1 MKIFLV
7 DPDMASMIDEE
18 ESSLSTRGVIN
29 PTAEE
34 RRKKDRLE
42 DYLSDTESE
51 YEPSLVDP
59 NEREFP
65 EVPEDITHTHD
76 NDESD
81 SGAG

>member
-1 MKIFLV
+1 
-7 DPDMASMIDEE
+7 MASMIDEE

-51 YEPSLVDP
+51 
-59 NEREFP
+59 
-65 EVPEDITHTHD
+65 
-76 NDESD
+76 
-81 SGAG
+81 